1 MELYNDTLCAT
12 HAELTDG
19 IMTNDVLMYYC
30 KKDAGL
36 RVRRGCGSTP
46 ALYDIS
52 RLNAKYRAEVKR
64 RYPDPEAQAKARAF
78 IDTIALDQV
87 AAAYYEEVSI
97 EGARGLN
104 HEKRML
110 YTNSASI
117 LNACRVK
124 LMEAADMQRRV
135 GKSRRV
141 KLSDFWTAMAKHLPR
156 VAEIFPHVLPENPR
170 VLQRKYNEYFKGGTP
185 NYEVLISGKFRNKNA
200 AKVATAEQAAWI
212 MKLLSAHT
220 NLDCHEIADYYNVA
234 AKEYGWKPVTD
245 DTIRLWGIKYG
256 WAVDA
261 GRYGAKEFMN
271 TRAMQVK
278 RFAPTTPMLYW
289 TLDGW
294 TVELYYKKR
303 TEGKRGGR
311 TTYCNRMTVVVV
323 LDPFNKYPIGYAIGF
338 QESPELI
345 KAALRN
351 AVNHAAELCGQRLRP
366 VQIQSDNYQ
375 IKVMLPLYGNIAN
388 HVTPAKVGNA
398 KAKVIEPYFKRLNHK
413 YAKKCAGNWS
423 GYGITSRT
431 ESQPNMEWLNAH
443 KGQIPEEAEVRGQI
457 EWIIESERALKRE
470 EYMAGFS
477 KIAADHRLPMST
489 ESYLLT
495 FGVETGYKNTLE
507 GSGLNIRLLGERHT
521 YDSFDLEFRKYA
533 HLRWNVK
540 YDPDNMQEVLAVS
553 DEGDIRFILEEKYVQ
568 PMALAD
574 RRAGDAE
581 ELQRVRNFNNDLKR
595 MVIEHD
601 ARATEIVRESLM
613 EHPDLHN
620 PYITGVL
627 TDSRGQNKDRKSQY
641 RLEYTD
647 AAEEAALEQNA
658 GAGRT
663 QSTRNLY

>member
-1 MELYNDTLCAT
+1 MEYYKDTLCIS

-19 IMTNDVLMYYC
+19 IMTNDVLMYHC
-30 KKDAGL
+30 KKDAEL
-36 RVRRGCGSTP
+36 RSRRGCGSTP
-46 ALYDIS
+46 ALYAVD
-52 RLNAKYRAEVKR
+52 RLPDKYRAEVRR
-64 RYPDPEAQAKARAF
+64 RYTDPEAQAKARAF
-78 IDTIALDQV
+78 IDTIVIDQ
-87 AAAYYEEVSI
+87 AAAIYYEAVSI
-97 EGARGLN
+97 DGARGLS
-104 HEKRML
+104 HEKRMQ

-117 LNACRVK
+117 LNACRAR
-124 LMEAADMQRRV
+124 LMEAAAEQRKV
-135 GKSRRV
+135 GRSRRV
-141 KLSDFWTAMAKHLPR
+141 KMSDFWAAVAAHLPR
-156 VAEIFPHVLPENPR
+156 VADIYPHSLPENPR
-170 VLQRKYNEYFKGGTP
+170 VLQRKYQEFFKGGESH
-185 NYEVLISGKFRNKNA
+185 YEVLISGKFRNKNA
-200 AKVATAEQAAWI
+200 ARVATPEQVALI
-212 MKLLSAHT
+212 TKFISYHT
-220 NLDCHEIADYYNVA
+220 NPDCQEVADYYNTVCEA
-234 AKEYGWKPVTD
+234 LGWKKIDRRTVWNWAQ
-245 DTIRLWGIKYG
+245 RFG

-323 LDPFNKYPIGYAIGF
+323 LDPFNKYPIGYAIGT

-345 KAALRN
+345 KSALRN
-351 AVNHAAELCGQRLRP
+351 AVNHTAELYGKRLRP

-375 IKVMLPLYGNIAN
+375 IKVMLPTYGMAEY
-388 HVTPAKVGNA
+388 VTPAGLGNA
-398 KAKVIEPYFKRLNHK
+398 KAKVIEPYFKHINHK

-423 GYGITSRT
+423 GYGITSRK

-470 EYMAGFS
+470 EYVAGFR
-477 KIAADHRLPMST
+477 KIAPDHLLPMTT
-489 ESYLLT
+489 ESYLLN
-495 FGVETGYKNTLE
+495 FGMETGYKNTLE

-521 YDSFDLEFRKYA
+521 YDCFDLEFRKYA

-553 DEGDIRFILEEKYVQ
+553 DEGDIRFLLEEKYQQ

-574 RRAGDAE
+574 RRPGDVE
-581 ELQRVRNFNNDLKR
+581 ELQRVRDFNNDLKR

-601 ARATEIVRESLM
+601 AQATATVRESLLQ
-613 EHPDLHN
+613 HPDLHN

-627 TDSRGQNKDRKSQY
+627 TDSRGQNKDRKNQY

-647 AAEEAALEQNA
+647 ITEEAAYEESA
-658 GAGRT
+658 GAGAAT
-663 QSTRNLY
+663 STRDLY

>member
-1 MELYNDTLCAT
+1 MEVYNDTLCIS

-19 IMTNDVLMYYC
+19 IVSAPN
-30 KKDAGL
+30 L
-36 RVRRGCGSTP
+36 RKMVERGIVRQVRRACYGKTALFDVSTFP
-46 ALYDIS
+46 S
-52 RLNAKYRAEVKR
+52 KQKAEIKR
-64 RYPDPEAQAKARAF
+64 RNPDYEAQAKARAF
-78 IDTIALDQV
+78 IDTIVIDNT
-87 AAAYYEEVSI
+87 AAAYYEGVNI
-97 EGARGLN
+97 EGARGLSD
-104 HEKRML
+104 EKRML

-117 LNACRVK
+117 LNACRER
-124 LMEAADMQRRV
+124 LMEAASEQRKV

-141 KLSDFWTAMAKHLPR
+141 KLSDFWAAVAAHLPR
-156 VAEIFPHVLPENPR
+156 VAEIFPHTLPENPR
-170 VLQRKYNEYFKGGTP
+170 VLQRKYNDYFKGGTP

-200 AKVATAEQAAWI
+200 AKVATEEQVAWI
-212 MKLLSAHT
+212 IKLLSAHT
-220 NLDCHEIADYYNVA
+220 NLDCQEIADYYNVA
-234 AKEYGWKPVTD
+234 AEKYGWKPITRYVA
-245 DTIRLWGIKYG
+245 LEWGVRYG

-323 LDPFNKYPIGYAIGF
+323 LDPFNKYPIGYAIGT

-351 AVNHAAELCGQRLRP
+351 AVNHTAELYGQRLRP

-375 IKVMLPLYGNIAN
+375 IKVMLPTYGIAEY
-388 HVTPAKVGNA
+388 VTPAHVGNA

-423 GYGITSRT
+423 GYGITSRK

-457 EWIIESERALKRE
+457 EWIIESERSLKRE
-470 EYMAGFS
+470 EYVAGFR
-477 KIAADHRLPMST
+477 KIAAEHLLPMTT
-489 ESYLLT
+489 ESYLLN
-495 FGVETGYKNTLE
+495 FGMETGYKNTLE

-521 YDSFDLEFRKYA
+521 YDTFNLEFRKYA

-553 DEGDIRFILEEKYVQ
+553 DEGDIRFVLEEKYVQ

-574 RRAGDAE
+574 RRSCDAE
-581 ELQRVRNFNNDLKR
+581 ELQRVRDFNNDLKR

-601 ARATEIVRESLM
+601 AKATEIVRESLM

-647 AAEEAALEQNA
+647 ITEEAAYEESA

-663 QSTRNLY
+663 QSTRDLY

>member
-1 MELYNDTLCAT
+1 MEVYNNTLCIS
-12 HAELTDG
+12 HSELTDG
-19 IMTNDVLMYYC
+19 ILTSTN
-30 KKDAGL
+30 L
-36 RVRRGCGSTP
+36 RKLVERGKAQQVQRACYGTP
-46 ALYDIS
+46 ALYAVES
-52 RLNAKYRAEVKR
+52 LPAKYRAEVKR
-64 RYPDPEAQAKARAF
+64 RYPDPEEQAKARAF
-78 IDTIALDQV
+78 IDTIVIDNA
-87 AAAYYEEVSI
+87 AAAYYEGVSI
-97 EGARGLN
+97 EGARGLSD
-104 HEKRML
+104 EKRML

-117 LNACRVK
+117 LNACRAT
-124 LMEAADMQRRV
+124 LMEAAAEQRKV

-141 KLSDFWTAMAKHLPR
+141 KLSEFWAAVAEHLPR

-170 VLQRKYNEYFKGGTP
+170 VLQRKYNDYFKGGAP
-185 NYEVLISGKFRNKNA
+185 NYEVLVSGKFRNKNA
-200 AKVATAEQAAWI
+200 ARVATPEQVALI
-212 MKLLSAHT
+212 TKFIGYHT
-220 NLDCHEIADYYNVA
+220 NPDCQEVADYYNTVCEA
-234 AKEYGWKPVTD
+234 LGWKKIDRRTVWNWAQ
-245 DTIRLWGIKYG
+245 RFG

-311 TTYCNRMTVVVV
+311 TAYYNRMTVVVV
-323 LDPFNKYPIGYAIGF
+323 LDPFNKYPIGYATG
-338 QESPELI
+338 QHESPELI

-351 AVNHAAELCGQRLRP
+351 AVNHTAELYGQRLRP
-366 VQIQSDNYQ
+366 MQIQSDNYQ
-375 IKVMLPLYGNIAN
+375 IKVMLPTYGMAEY
-388 HVTPAKVGNA
+388 VTPAGLGNA

-423 GYGITSRT
+423 GYGITSRK

-470 EYMAGFS
+470 EYVAGFR
-477 KIAADHRLPMST
+477 KITPDNLLPMTT
-489 ESYLLT
+489 ESYLLN
-495 FGVETGYKNTLE
+495 FGMETGYKNTLE

-540 YDPDNMQEVLAVS
+540 FDPDNMQEVLAVS
-553 DEGDIRFILEEKYVQ
+553 DEGDIRFLLEEKYVQ

-581 ELQRVRNFNNDLKR
+581 ELQRVRDFNNDLKR
-595 MVIEHD
+595 MVLDHD
-601 ARATEIVRESLM
+601 AKATEIVRESLM

-647 AAEEAALEQNA
+647 IAEEAAYEENA

-663 QSTRNLY
+663 QSTRDLY

>member
-1 MELYNDTLCAT
+1 MEYYKDTLCIS
-12 HAELTDG
+12 HAELTPE
-19 IMTNDVLMYYC
+19 IMSVSNLKYHV
-30 KKDAGL
+30 ASG
-36 RVRRGCGSTP
+36 RIQQVRRACYGTP
-46 ALYDIS
+46 ALYAVESLPD
-52 RLNAKYRAEVKR
+52 KHRAEVKR
-64 RYPDPEAQAKARAF
+64 RYVDPEAQAKARAF
-78 IDTIALDQV
+78 IDTIVIDQT
-87 AAAYYEEVSI
+87 AATYYEAVSI
-97 EGARGLN
+97 EGARGLSD
-104 HEKRML
+104 EKRML

-117 LNACRVK
+117 LNACRAR
-124 LMEAADMQRRV
+124 LMEAAAEQRKV
-135 GKSRRV
+135 GRSRRV
-141 KLSDFWTAMAKHLPR
+141 KMSDFWAAVATHLPR
-156 VAEIFPHVLPENPR
+156 VADIYPHSLPENPR
-170 VLQRKYNEYFKGGTP
+170 VLQRKYNDYFKGGEP
-185 NYEVLISGKFRNKNA
+185 HYEVLISGKFRNKNA
-200 AKVATAEQAAWI
+200 AKVATPEQVAWI
-212 MKLLSAHT
+212 LKLLSAHT
-220 NLDCHEIADYYNVA
+220 NLDCQEIADYYNVA
-234 AKEYGWKPVTD
+234 AKEYDWKPITRYVA
-245 DTIRLWGIKYG
+245 LEWGVKYG

-271 TRAMQVK
+271 SFAMQVK
-278 RFAPTTPMLYW
+278 RYAPTAPMLYW

-323 LDPFNKYPIGYAIGF
+323 LDPFNKYPIGYAIGT

-351 AVNHAAELCGQRLRP
+351 AVNHTAELYGKRLRP

-375 IKVMLPLYGNIAN
+375 IKVMLPTYGIAEY
-388 HVTPAKVGNA
+388 VTPAQVGNA

-423 GYGITSRT
+423 GYGITSRK
-431 ESQPNMEWLNAH
+431 ESQPNLEWLNAH

-457 EWIIESERALKRE
+457 EWIIESERSLKRE
-470 EYMAGFS
+470 EYVAGFR
-477 KIAADHRLPMST
+477 KITPDNLLPMTT
-489 ESYLLT
+489 ESYLLN
-495 FGVETGYKNTLE
+495 FGMETGYKNTLE
-507 GSGLNIRLLGERHT
+507 GCGLNIRLLGERHT

-553 DEGDIRFILEEKYVQ
+553 DEGDIRFLLEEKYVQ

-574 RRAGDAE
+574 RRPGDAE
-581 ELQRVRNFNNDLKR
+581 ELQRVRDFNNDLKR

-601 ARATEIVRESLM
+601 AQATEIARESLLR
-613 EHPDLHN
+613 HPDLEN

-647 AAEEAALEQNA
+647 IAEETAYEESA
-658 GAGRT
+658 GAGRI
-663 QSTRNLY
+663 QSTRDLY

>member
-1 MELYNDTLCAT
+1 MEYLNNTLCIS

-19 IMTNDVLMYYC
+19 ILTESNL
-30 KKDAGL
+30 KIL
-36 RVRRGCGSTP
+36 RNRGRIQQVQRACYGTP
-46 ALYDIS
+46 ALYAVES
-52 RLNAKYRAEVKR
+52 LPTKYRAEVKR
-64 RYPDPEAQAKARAF
+64 RFPDPEAQAKARAF
-78 IDTIALDQV
+78 IDTIVIDNA
-87 AAAYYEEVSI
+87 AAAYYEGVSI
-97 EGARGLN
+97 EGARGLSD
-104 HEKRML
+104 EKRML

-117 LNACRVK
+117 LNACRAR
-124 LMEAADMQRRV
+124 LMEAAAEQRKV
-135 GKSRRV
+135 GKCRRV
-141 KLSDFWTAMAKHLPR
+141 KLSDFWAAVAAHLPR
-156 VAEIFPHVLPENPR
+156 VAEIFPHTLPENLR
-170 VLQRKYNEYFKGGTP
+170 VLQRKYNDYFKGGTP

-200 AKVATAEQAAWI
+200 ARVATPEQVALI
-212 MKLLSAHT
+212 TKFIGYHT
-220 NLDCHEIADYYNVA
+220 NLDCQEVADYYNTVCEA
-234 AKEYGWKPVTD
+234 LGWKKIDRRTVWNWAQ
-245 DTIRLWGIKYG
+245 RFG

-323 LDPFNKYPIGYAIGF
+323 LDPFNKYPIGYAIGT

-351 AVNHAAELCGQRLRP
+351 AVNHTAELYGQRLRP

-375 IKVMLPLYGNIAN
+375 IKVMLPTYGIAEY
-388 HVTPAKVGNA
+388 VTPAQVGNA

-423 GYGITSRT
+423 GYGITARK

-457 EWIIESERALKRE
+457 EWIIESERSLKRE
-470 EYMAGFS
+470 EYVAGFR
-477 KIAADHRLPMST
+477 KIAAEHLLPMTT
-489 ESYLLT
+489 ESYLLN
-495 FGVETGYKNTLE
+495 FGMETGYKNTLE

-521 YDSFDLEFRKYA
+521 YDTFNLEFRKYA

-553 DEGDIRFILEEKYVQ
+553 DEGDIRFLLEEKYVQ

-581 ELQRVRNFNNDLKR
+581 ELQRVRDFNNDLKR
-595 MVIEHD
+595 MVLEHD
-601 ARATEIVRESLM
+601 AKATEIVRESLM

-647 AAEEAALEQNA
+647 ITEEAAYEESA

-663 QSTRNLY
+663 QSTRDLY